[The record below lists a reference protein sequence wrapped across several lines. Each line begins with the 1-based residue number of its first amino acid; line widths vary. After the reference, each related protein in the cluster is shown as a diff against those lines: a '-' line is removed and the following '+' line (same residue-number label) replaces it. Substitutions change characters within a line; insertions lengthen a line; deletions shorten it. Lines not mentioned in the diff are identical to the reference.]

1 MQCTIWDYLL
11 KNIRENKFI
20 TTVFKTNRPCL
31 LVFLRILLPLGR
43 SHVVLLNKGS
53 VQDGLTI
60 ESGERGD
67 AFDGS
72 GRCAPWRS
80 REMACDTQLF
90 R

>member
-1 MQCTIWDYLL
+1 M
-11 KNIRENKFI
+11 
-20 TTVFKTNRPCL
+20 
-31 LVFLRILLPLGR
+31 
-43 SHVVLLNKGS
+43 LLNKGS

-80 REMACDTQLF
+80 REMACDTHSLF